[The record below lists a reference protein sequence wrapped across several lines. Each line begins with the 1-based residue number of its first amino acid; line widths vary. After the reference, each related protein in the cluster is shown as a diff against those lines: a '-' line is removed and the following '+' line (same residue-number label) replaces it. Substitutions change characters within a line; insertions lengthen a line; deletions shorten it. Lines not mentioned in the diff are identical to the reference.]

1 MERRCSAK
9 VWRVSFR
16 DIFAD
21 TRPFK
26 VPAFKRLWLGN
37 VATVLGAQLTVV
49 AVPVQIYQITG
60 SSAYVGLTGVFGLV
74 PLIIFGLY
82 GGSIAD
88 AFDKRI
94 VLICTTIGLIATTA
108 GFWVLT
114 IAGNTNIWL
123 LLINFALQ
131 QAFFAV
137 NQPTRTAILRRLL
150 PVDQLAAGTSLNMLL
165 MQTGAIV
172 GPLLAGALIP
182 LIGFGWLYFL
192 DVLSI
197 APTLWAVW
205 ALPAMKP
212 IGEVM
217 KAGFASVVDGLKYLM
232 GQPVLLMVM
241 LLDLI
246 AMTFGMPRALYPEI
260 AEVSFGGGAAGATM
274 LAFLYSSMALGAVLG
289 GILSGWVSRISR
301 QGVAVYWCIMAW
313 GTAVALGGVAIIM
326 SPGRV
331 TYWAWLFIIMMI
343 IGGMADMFSS
353 AVRNAILQQSAAEHV
368 QGRIQGVWIIVV
380 VGGPRLA
387 DVLHGWLADPWGAGW
402 TTFWGGVAVVVLTV
416 VCMVSVPKF
425 WAYKRP
431 APHVDESDPQQ

>member
-1 MERRCSAK
+1 MSL
-9 VWRVSFR
+9 R

-49 AVPVQIYQITG
+49 AVPVQIYQMTG
-60 SSAYVGLTGVFGLV
+60 SSAYVGLTGMFGLV
-74 PLIIFGLY
+74 PLVVFGLY

-108 GFWVLT
+108 GFWILT
-114 IAGNTNIWL
+114 MLGNQNIWL
-123 LLINFALQ
+123 LLVNFALQ

-150 PVDQLAAGTSLNMLL
+150 PVDQLAAATSLNMLL
-165 MQTGAIV
+165 LQSGAII

-182 LIGFGWLYFL
+182 LIGFGWLYFI
-192 DVLSI
+192 DVVSV

-212 IGEVM
+212 LGKVM
-217 KAGFASVVDGLKYLM
+217 KAGFASVVDGLKYLSH
-232 GQPVLLMVM
+232 QPVLMMVM

-260 AEVSFGGGAAGATM
+260 ADSDFGGGAAGATM
-274 LAFLYSSMALGAVLG
+274 LALLYSSMALGAVLG
-289 GILSGWVSRISR
+289 GVFSGWVSKISR
-301 QGVAVYWCIMAW
+301 QGIAVYWCIIAW
-313 GTAVALGGVAIIM
+313 GAAVALGGVSILM
-326 SPGRV
+326 SPGAV
-331 TYWAWLFIIMMI
+331 TYWAWLFIIMMV

-387 DVLHGWLADPWGAGW
+387 DVLHGWLAEPWGTGW
-402 TTFWGGVAVVVLTV
+402 TILWGGVAVVVLTFA
-416 VCMVSVPKF
+416 CMITVPKF
-425 WAYKRP
+425 WAYRRP
-431 APHVDESDPQQ
+431 NPTVDEVDPEQ

>member
-1 MERRCSAK
+1 MSL
-9 VWRVSFR
+9 R

-26 VPAFKRLWLGN
+26 DPAFKRLWFGN
-37 VATVLGAQLTVV
+37 IATVIGAQLTVV
-49 AVPVQIYQITG
+49 AVPVQIYQMTG
-60 SSAYVGLTGVFGLV
+60 SSGYVGLTGLFGLI

-94 VLICTTIGLIATTA
+94 VLICTTIGMCVTTA

-114 IAGNTNIWL
+114 MLGNENIWL
-123 LLINFALQ
+123 LLINFSLQ

-137 NQPTRTAILRRLL
+137 NQPTRTSILRSIL
-150 PVDQLAAGTSLNMLL
+150 PIDQLASATSLNMLL

-192 DVLSI
+192 DVVSI
-197 APTLWAVW
+197 IPTLWAVW
-205 ALPAMKP
+205 ALPSIKP
-212 IGEVM
+212 AGNVM
-217 KAGFASVVDGLKYLM
+217 KAGFASVVDGLKYLAR
-232 GQPVLLMVM
+232 QPVLMMVM
-241 LLDLI
+241 VLDLI
-246 AMTFGMPRALYPEI
+246 AMVFGMPRALYPEI
-260 AEVSFGGGAAGATM
+260 AEVNFGGGDAGATM
-274 LAFLYSSMALGAVLG
+274 LAFMYSSMALGAVLG
-289 GILSGWVSRISR
+289 GVLSGWVSRISR

-313 GTAVALGGVAIIM
+313 GGAVALGGVAIVV
-326 SPGRV
+326 SPGEV
-331 TYWAWLFIIMMI
+331 TVWAWMFIMMMV

-387 DVLHGWLADPWGAGW
+387 DVLHGWAAEPLGAGW
-402 TTFWGGVAVVVLTV
+402 TVLWGGIAVVVLTAI
-416 VCMVSVPKF
+416 CMVSVPKF
-425 WAYKRP
+425 WKYEKPRLIG
-431 APHVDESDPQQ
+431 D

>member
-1 MERRCSAK
+1 M
-9 VWRVSFR
+9 SFR

-21 TRPFK
+21 TRPFR

-49 AVPVQIYQITG
+49 AVPVQIYQLTG

-74 PLIIFGLY
+74 PLVIFGLY

-94 VLICTTIGLIATTA
+94 VLIVTTIGLIATTA

-114 IAGNTNIWL
+114 MMGNTNIWL
-123 LLINFALQ
+123 LLGNFALQ

-172 GPLLAGALIP
+172 GPLLAGVLIP

-192 DVLSI
+192 DVVSI
-197 APTLWAVW
+197 VPTLWAVW

-212 IGEVM
+212 VGEVM
-217 KAGFASVVDGLKYLM
+217 KAGFASVVDGLKYLT
-232 GQPVLLMVM
+232 GQPVLMMVM

-246 AMTFGMPRALYPEI
+246 AMVFGMPRALYPEI
-260 AEVSFGGGAAGATM
+260 AEVDFGGGAEGTM
-274 LAFLYSSMALGAVLG
+274 MLSLLYSSIAIGAVLG
-289 GILSGWVSRISR
+289 GVFSGWVSRISR
-301 QGVAVYWCIMAW
+301 QGVAVYWCIIAW
-313 GTAVALGGVAIIM
+313 GVAVSLAGVAILM

-331 TYWAWLFIIMMI
+331 TYWAWLVVIMMVF
-343 IGGMADMFSS
+343 GGMADMFSS

-368 QGRIQGVWIIVV
+368 QGRIQGVWIVVV

-387 DVLHGWLADPWGAGW
+387 DVLHGWLAGPWGAGW
-402 TTFWGGVAVVVLTV
+402 TTLWGGVAVVALTFL
-416 VCMVSVPKF
+416 CMICVPSF
-425 WAYKRP
+425 WRYRRP
-431 APHVDESDPQQ
+431 HPTVEETDPIQ

>member
-1 MERRCSAK
+1 MSM
-9 VWRVSFR
+9 RVSLR

-21 TRPFK
+21 TRPFR
-26 VPAFKRLWLGN
+26 VPAFRNLWLGN
-37 VATVLGAQLTVV
+37 VATVIGAQLTVV
-49 AVPVQIYQITG
+49 AVPVQIYQMTG

-74 PLIIFGLY
+74 PLVIFGLY

-94 VLICTTIGLIATTA
+94 VLICTTIGMIATTA

-114 IAGNTNIWL
+114 LMQNQNVWL
-123 LLINFALQ
+123 LLLNFALQ

-137 NQPTRTAILRRLL
+137 NQPTRTSVLRRLL
-150 PVDQLAAGTSLNMLL
+150 PIDQLASATSLNMML

-172 GPLLAGALIP
+172 GPLIAGALIP

-192 DVLSI
+192 DVISI
-197 APTLWAVW
+197 VPTLWAVW
-205 ALPAMKP
+205 ALPSMKP
-212 IGEVM
+212 LGEVV
-217 KAGFASVVDGLKYLM
+217 KAGFASVVDGLRYLG
-232 GQPVLLMVM
+232 GQPVLMMVM

-246 AMTFGMPRALYPEI
+246 AMVFGMPRALYPEI
-260 AEVSFGGGAAGATM
+260 ADHDFGGGDAGATM

-289 GILSGWVSRISR
+289 GLFSGWVSRVRR
-301 QGVAVYWCIMAW
+301 QGVAVYWCIIAW
-313 GTAVALGGVAIIM
+313 GVAVALGGVAVLL
-326 SPGRV
+326 SPGAV
-331 TYWAWLFIIMMI
+331 TVWAWMFILMMI

-387 DVLHGWLADPWGAGW
+387 DVLHGWLAEPWGAGW
-402 TTFWGGVAVVVLTV
+402 TILAGGVAVVVLTL
-416 VCMVSVPKF
+416 VCMVAVPKF
-425 WAYKRP
+425 WRYRRP
-431 APHVDESDPQQ
+431 APTVGSGEP